1 MIGPAEPQTRW
12 LAMVRRSLDKDLERK
27 MDLLGWPLGAPELKV
42 MHAYL
47 LEALLERAAKPHLVM
62 ELDLLNGLLRKVT
75 RKRLDALAKERRL
88 TAVDWVDP
96 L

>member
-1 MIGPAEPQTRW
+1 
-12 LAMVRRSLDKDLERK
+12 
-27 MDLLGWPLGAPELKV
+27 MDLSGWPLGALDLMV

-47 LEALLERAAKPHLVM
+47 LEALLERTAKPYLVK